1 MDADGSG
8 KHHVT
13 RALGQVYGLAWSPD
27 GTRIVLSYADDL
39 AVFNAGGGDLSFVST
54 GAARV
59 TGFSPPGRRTGGSSS
74 AGAAG
79 IWARSA
85 RSGPTAAG

>member
-59 TGFSPPGRRTGGSSS
+59 TGFSPAWAPDGR
-74 AGAAG
+74 
-79 IWARSA
+79 
-85 RSGPTAAG
+85 